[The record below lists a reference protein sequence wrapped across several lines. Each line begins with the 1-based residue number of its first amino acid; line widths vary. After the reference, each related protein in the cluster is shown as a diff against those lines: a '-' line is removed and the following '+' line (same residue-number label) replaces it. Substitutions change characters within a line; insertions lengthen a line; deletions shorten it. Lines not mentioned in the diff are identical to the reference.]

1 MQGPNAEYS
10 SLTRSLPRR
19 TFAAIVAALVC
30 TAPAAAQERG
40 TMELGAFAS
49 AASFD
54 QSLSLK
60 SGYGIGGRAA
70 MFLDPRWGLEFEMAE
85 IRATR
90 PAGFEAVNVGILAG
104 RLMAVPIKIGGF
116 SVLSGAGAGV
126 STQTYFL
133 HSYGMDLLIGG
144 KYALG
149 RNAALRVDGV
159 WDWLSNADWKTY
171 KTVRVGLSFF
181 RHPPERATIAKVPES
196 LPPQRKSGVIVSA
209 DSMSANEARQLRD
222 SVAALRALRDSLKN
236 VPVTALAPTALL
248 ATMRAEISFAAD
260 KSVLTDTAKTLLD
273 QIVLILRANPRITVR
288 VLGLANIVHA
298 DDSTMALGARQAQAA
313 KDYFVARGI
322 AANRVLVETKGNRLP
337 SPVEI
342 EAGGGRIFWLLIAS
356 ETARKG

>member
-1 MQGPNAEYS
+1 LGESDAEYRP
-10 SLTRSLPRR
+10 LTRSF
-19 TFAAIVAALVC
+19 TCVVWTVTIAALMC

-60 SGYGIGGRAA
+60 SGYGAGGRVA
-70 MFLDPRWGLEFEMAE
+70 MFLTPRWGLEFEMAE

-90 PAGFEAVNVGILAG
+90 PAGFEDVNVGILGG
-104 RLMAVPIKIGGF
+104 RLMAVPIKMGG
-116 SVLSGAGAGV
+116 LSILGGVGAGV

-133 HSYGMDLLIGG
+133 HSYGMDLLVGG

-149 RNAALRVDGV
+149 RNAAVRVDGV

-181 RHPPERATIAKVPES
+181 RHPPERATTAKVPES
-196 LPPQRKSGVIVSA
+196 PPPQRTSGMIVSA
-209 DSMSANEARQLRD
+209 DSVSANEARQLRD

-273 QIVLILRANPRITVR
+273 QIVLILRANPRISVR

-313 KDYFVARGI
+313 KDYIVARGI
-322 AANRVLVETKGNRLP
+322 TATRVLVETKGNRLP
-337 SPVEI
+337 SAVEI
-342 EAGGGRIFWLLIAS
+342 EAAGGRIFWLLIAS